1 VVRVRQPCRCLC
13 RAVELQMTI
22 TRRLRRMTRHLSQI
36 GLTLGLTFTDL
47 ILTPRWRAGGLLVVV
62 RYL

>member
-1 VVRVRQPCRCLC
+1 LC

-22 TRRLRRMTRHLSQI
+22 TRRLRRMTRHLSQM